1 METDIESKI
10 IPKDTILSRMCN
22 DKMPGAIEEING
34 VILRASSKGRRE
46 AAIAYNVLSFE
57 VRQTIPVLEDLLK
70 NAGYY
75 IRIDP
80 DYSVMETR
88 LIIRW

>member
-22 DKMPGAIEEING
+22 DKMPGAVEEVNG
-34 VILRASSKGRRE
+34 AILRAYSKGRRE
-46 AAIAYNVLSFE
+46 TAIAYNVQFLE
-57 VRQTIPVLEDLLK
+57 VRQTIPILKDLLK

-75 IRIDP
+75 ARIDP
-80 DYSVMETR
+80 DYSVMETK
-88 LIIRW
+88 LIIKW